1 MKEIKK
7 TVLFLSL
14 FLVFPVMIFPH
25 EEYGKIIANINF
37 YNLSDIDAN
46 DKILEKSDVLKSF
59 INRPFYSDLEI
70 EIENSFSEF
79 GMLILHFSPSDRNDG
94 SINITVIIKP
104 YYFGGITFSGNKVF
118 SSEELSAAIEITYG
132 NIITPKMFE
141 KYFREVE
148 KLYYN
153 EGYTDNS
160 YNIEKI
166 INEDIIYYAVH
177 ITERG
182 RSYLEQIIIRGNNRI
197 SEEVIRENIPIKN
210 GDIFSYNKI
219 IEGLKNLRDMDEFL
233 MVVPDVT
240 PGSMENHIIV
250 ILEIEEK

>member
-14 FLVFPVMIFPH
+14 FLISPFVIFPH

-59 INRPFYSDLEI
+59 INRPFYSDFEI

-79 GMLILHFSPSDRNDG
+79 GVLILHFSPSDRNDD
-94 SINITVIIKP
+94 SINITVIIRP
-104 YYFGGITFSGNKVF
+104 YYLGGITFSGNKAF
-118 SSEELSAAIEITYG
+118 SNEELSVVIETRYG

-148 KLYYN
+148 KLYYD
-153 EGYTDNS
+153 EGYIDNL
-160 YNIEKI
+160 YDIKKI
-166 INEDIIYYAVH
+166 INGGIICYEVY

-182 RSYLEQIIIRGNNRI
+182 RSYLEQVVIRGNNRI

-219 IEGLKNLRDMDEFL
+219 IEGLENLYNMDEFL
-233 MVVPDVT
+233 MIVPDVT

>member
-7 TVLFLSL
+7 AVVSL
-14 FLVFPVMIFPH
+14 FFIFPLVVFPH
-25 EEYGKIIANINF
+25 EGYGKIIADINF
-37 YNLSDIDAN
+37 YNLSDIDVN
-46 DKILEKSDVLKSF
+46 DKIIEKSDVLKNF
-59 INRPFYSDLEI
+59 IDKPFYSDFEI
-70 EIENSFSEF
+70 ELENSFSEF
-79 GMLILHFSPSDRNDG
+79 GVLMLYFSPSDRNDD
-94 SINITVIIKP
+94 SINITVIIRP

-118 SSEELSAAIEITYG
+118 SSEELSAVIETAYG

-141 KYFREVE
+141 KDFSEVE

-160 YNIEKI
+160 YDIKRI
-166 INEDIIYYAVH
+166 INGGIIRYEVY

-182 RSYLEQIIIRGNNRI
+182 RSYLEQVVIRGNNRI

-210 GDIFSYNKI
+210 GDIFSFNKI
-219 IEGLKNLRDMDEFL
+219 IEGLENLHNMDEFL
-233 MVVPDVT
+233 MVVPDAI
-240 PGSMENHIIV
+240 PGTMEDHIIV